1 MGNWGMMN
9 WGLWILGTLADAA
22 TFGLA
27 LPAGM
32 FFLASVLDERLALPE
47 FTVYPYTQGV
57 GLVLMLASLVFWAWS
72 VVVFFR
78 LGQGS
83 SSPLIPPAKLVI
95 APPYSYCRNPITF
108 GAIPYY
114 FGLGILVGS
123 CSFLGL
129 SVALTVL
136 LVLYLK
142 FVEEARLEKR
152 FGEEYV
158 RYKER
163 TSFLIPWP
171 RAKM

>member
-1 MGNWGMMN
+1 MVSR
-9 WGLWILGTLADAA
+9 GLWALGTLGDAA
-22 TFGLA
+22 CFGLA

-32 FFLASVLDERLALPE
+32 FLSASALDERFALPK
-47 FTVYPYTQGV
+47 FAAYSYLLDFGLILMIV
-57 GLVLMLASLVFWAWS
+57 GLVFWAWS
-72 VVVFFR
+72 VVTFFNR
-78 LGQGS
+78 GWGS

-95 APPYSYCRNPITF
+95 TPPYSYCRNPITF

-114 FGLGILVGS
+114 FGLGILIGS
-123 CSFLGL
+123 YSFLGL
-129 SVALTVL
+129 SVLLVIL

-171 RAKM
+171 GICNR

>member
-1 MGNWGMMN
+1 MENR
-9 WGLWILGTLADAA
+9 GLWILGTLGDAA
-22 TFGLA
+22 CFGLA

-32 FFLASVLDERLALPE
+32 FLIAAVLDERLALPE

-57 GLVLMLASLVFWAWS
+57 GLVLVLAALVFWAWS
-72 VVVFFR
+72 VVAFFK

-83 SSPLIPPAKLVI
+83 SSPLIPPAKLVT

-114 FGLGILVGS
+114 FGLGILVDSG
-123 CSFLGL
+123 SFLGL
-129 SVALTVL
+129 SAVLTVL

-171 RAKM
+171 RTKRE

>member
-1 MGNWGMMN
+1 MRNR
-9 WGLWILGTLADAA
+9 GLWILGTLADAA
-22 TFGLA
+22 SFGLA

-32 FFLASVLDERLALPE
+32 FVMAAVLDERLALPG

-57 GLVLMLASLVFWAWS
+57 GLVLMLAALVFWAWS
-72 VVVFFR
+72 VVAFFN

-83 SSPLIPPAKLVI
+83 SLPLLPPEKLVI

-108 GAIPYY
+108 GAILYY

-129 SVALTVL
+129 SVLLTVL

-171 RAKM
+171 GVKM